1 MTPFLKIFCKEIHFF
16 QTIIFGFC
24 DSFQGCNLHCEILLK
39 RSKRTHTNQEELN
52 ILTYSWPHTSSHHWD
67 VLELQ
72 VEASIE
78 LSCTRKPI
86 GKWMCHS
93 SHRVMKVYGGS
104 TISLLTVGVSLPNQP
119 SNFDKPEEKGSSGT
133 SPDNPLS

>member
-24 DSFQGCNLHCEILLK
+24 DSFQG
-39 RSKRTHTNQEELN
+39 THTNQEELS
-52 ILTYSWPHTSSHHWD
+52 ILTYSWPHISSHHWD